1 MSFCSNKLQ
10 STWLL
15 VLNHEQIQP
24 LKKKKATTKKEAK
37 KISPKIKWGL
47 LKLIYFA
54 IMV

>member
-24 LKKKKATTKKEAK
+24 LKKKKQQQKKK
-37 KISPKIKWGL
+37 LRKL
-47 LKLIYFA
+47 VLKLNEDF
-54 IMV
+54 